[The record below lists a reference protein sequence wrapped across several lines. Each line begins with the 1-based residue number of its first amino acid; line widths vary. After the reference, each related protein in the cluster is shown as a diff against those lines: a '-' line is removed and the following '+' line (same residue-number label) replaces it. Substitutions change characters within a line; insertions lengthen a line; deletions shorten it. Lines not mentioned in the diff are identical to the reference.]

1 MVAGDGINTVYL
13 NLKSTKLVNTGD
25 SFTTNKIALKCETIS
40 ISTTKNIAAM
50 PLPFSGTITGESTS
64 LALDFGVATKN
75 ISLGGIITE
84 QVIHKKFNTE
94 DFDDLTMT
102 RPSLGGYY
110 KCSDDTDK
118 DQTACLAAGETWD
131 FHQDGTITVTM
142 TPEEVAQ
149 LIHSS
154 VDSSF
159 VQQHQNFSSLTILIP
174 SRVNRNYQ
182 YHTDAS
188 PEEETDPDSLPKIP
202 FTYKTR
208 GKGSS
213 DLDASP
219 YQRGNFP
226 EPATATKSD
235 NIAGFVRS
243 FNTNHIPGQPFVE
256 FSLDFE
262 VAYIPFG

>member
-1 MVAGDGINTVYL
+1 
-13 NLKSTKLVNTGD
+13 
-25 SFTTNKIALKCETIS
+25 
-40 ISTTKNIAAM
+40 
-50 PLPFSGTITGESTS
+50 
-64 LALDFGVATKN
+64 
-75 ISLGGIITE
+75 
-84 QVIHKKFNTE
+84 
-94 DFDDLTMT
+94 
-102 RPSLGGYY
+102 
-110 KCSDDTDK
+110 
-118 DQTACLAAGETWD
+118 
-131 FHQDGTITVTM
+131 M

-174 SRVNRNYQ
+174 SRVNKNYQ

-213 DLDASP
+213 DLDAAP